1 MVRKSFKIFLILFQI
16 VLVLLIA
23 AIGGFLWRLHRA
35 PIEVNGIIPYIA
47 HAFSS
52 SDTPVN
58 VHIDSAVL
66 TWGKASRPID
76 LIARNFK
83 IRSADGDLITSVPEM
98 SFSFSLTALLK
109 GTIAPRTIAI
119 YRPYLHLY
127 INREGQI
134 KSSPDDTAALPEEEN
149 TSDKPTVLPV
159 RQVIEYIRRE
169 TYITE
174 FSLVDARVKITDNYH
189 NALWDIPSVNLTYE
203 HTSRKNKLEGN
214 IILKTRTVPLALSVD
229 GSWRERRKEMLLSL
243 QVQNVNLSRLTIA
256 QEYPVLKN
264 FTTPVGISVHTQLN
278 LAPLL
283 KTNRID
289 AWREAVRRIEFILNG
304 GAGVIHLPAPV
315 LATYDLESFSARG
328 AWYDNGDKLDISSFE
343 IKLKTG
349 SGFGNLSVQ
358 GIGPALD
365 TKNWES
371 IRAVM
376 NATALNVPVDKL
388 HLYWPGSITP
398 DVHEWVRDNMHGGMI
413 DEGIFTLHFAGL
425 KDEPGIDSEKVQ
437 GTVKVSHTQVS
448 YMDDM
453 PPVEDVSGTVHL
465 TRDVV
470 DIDITQGHTF
480 DIRLTDGTVSFYDLI
495 QEISHTKIDLNM
507 EGRLTDALKILDQP
521 PLGFTKD
528 MGIIPE
534 KVTGSV
540 SGNLKLQMPVGDG
553 FTGPEQIKIN
563 ASAHISDAVL
573 NDIVLDYGLQ
583 DVSMDVSVENQ
594 DVNGT
599 GKGLFYS
606 SPADFTIYQNFDPA
620 QKLKT
625 KINFNAVL
633 NDETRRNFDFGSG
646 LLIPPSLTGPLKVSL
661 LLTEQRDNSGNVDAS
676 FDLSGTGIY
685 IRPIGW
691 QKAAGIKGSGKV
703 RLTLKDS
710 GLTGIPSFSFTDARG
725 TLIRGSA
732 SFGRQNNTLEK
743 IELNPIRTGRTNAKA
758 RLRLGREDSVK
769 IDITGAS
776 LDITGLLNDP
786 EAMKK
791 APEEEETEEKTDS
804 TLTINA
810 AVDRIWLSKAGYTR
824 SNALYAFRQGE
835 RWKRID
841 AVGRVGSQDI
851 PLHFSFYPNPGK
863 PDYSYVLTSGDAGGT
878 LQAMDYINSIRGGR
892 LEARGN
898 FTPGLGSRGSLF
910 VSEFRMVEMP
920 IFTRILML
928 TSFSGIVDMFKGE
941 GLVFNSAEVPYRI
954 DETSVTIKDAVV
966 AGSSLGITLNGK
978 YYRDSGY
985 LNFRG
990 SLIPFY
996 SINSFLGKIPYI
1008 GRIFAG
1014 EKGGGLI
1021 APTYTV
1027 KGKLPSPAIS
1037 VNAFSALA
1045 PGAARELFDK
1055 ITSNDADL
1063 SKNEKQMEENIK
1075 EISESVEEEL
1085 KEAPKIPEAL
1095 WNEKKTELPP
1105 PLMKIDPPAAP
1116 EEKILNDSLQHSP

>member
-23 AIGGFLWRLHRA
+23 AVGGFLWRLHRA

-47 HAFSS
+47 HAFSF
-52 SDTPVN
+52 SDAPVN
-58 VHIDSAVL
+58 IHIDSAVL
-66 TWGKASRPID
+66 TWGKASRPVD
-76 LIARNFK
+76 LVARNFK
-83 IRSADGDLITSVPEM
+83 ILSADGDLISSVPEM

-127 INREGQI
+127 INKEGQI
-134 KSSPDDTAALPEEEN
+134 KSSPDEAAAVPEEEI
-149 TSDKPTVLPV
+149 TPDKATVLPV

-203 HTSRKNKLEGN
+203 HTPRKNKLEGKV
-214 IILKTRTVPLALSVD
+214 ILKTRTVPLALTVN
-229 GSWRERRKEMLLSL
+229 GSWKERRKEMLLSL
-243 QVQNVNLSRLTIA
+243 QVQNINLSRLTIA

-264 FTTPVGISVHTQLN
+264 VTTPIDVSVHTQLN
-278 LAPLL
+278 FAPLL
-283 KTNRID
+283 KTNHID
-289 AWREAVRRIEFILNG
+289 AWREAVRRIDFIING
-304 GAGVIHLPAPV
+304 GAGVINLPAPV
-315 LATYDLESFSARG
+315 LASYDLESFSARG

-365 TKNWES
+365 KKNWES
-371 IRAVM
+371 VRAVM
-376 NATALNVPVDKL
+376 NATALNIPVDKL

-413 DEGIFTLHFAGL
+413 DEGLFTLHFAGL
-425 KDEPGIDSEKVQ
+425 KDEPGVDSEKVQ
-437 GTVKVSHTQVS
+437 GTVRVSRTQVS

-480 DIRLTDGTVSFYDLI
+480 DIRLTGGTVSFYDLI

-507 EGRLTDALKILDQP
+507 EGSLTDALKILDQP

-534 KVTGSV
+534 KVTGNV
-540 SGNLKLQMPVGDG
+540 SGNLKLQMPVGNG

-563 ASAHISDAVL
+563 AAARISDAVL
-573 NDIVLDYGLQ
+573 NDVVLDYGLQ
-583 DVSMDVSVENQ
+583 GVSMDLTVEDQ

-599 GKGLFYS
+599 GKGLFYT
-606 SPADFTIYQNFDPA
+606 SPADFTIYQNFDSD

-625 KINFNAVL
+625 KIDFNTVL
-633 NDETRRNFDFGSG
+633 NDETRKNFDFGSG
-646 LLIPPSLTGPLKVSL
+646 LLIPPAMSGPLKISL
-661 LLTEQRDNSGNVDAS
+661 ILTEQRDNSGHVDAS
-676 FDLSGTGIY
+676 FDLTGTDIY

-691 QKAAGIKGSGKV
+691 QKAAGVEGSGKV
-703 RLTLKDS
+703 RLTLQDNS
-710 GLTGIPSFSFTDARG
+710 LTGIPAFSFTDVQG
-725 TLIRGSA
+725 TLIRGNA
-732 SFGRQNNTLEK
+732 SFSPQENMPEK

-758 RLRLGREDSVK
+758 RLRLSGDSTK

-786 EAMKK
+786 DTMRRKPPAAQESREEA
-791 APEEEETEEKTDS
+791 DS

-810 AVDRIWLSKAGYTR
+810 AVDRIWLSKGGYTR
-824 SNALYAFRQGE
+824 SNALYAFRRGE

-841 AVGRVGSQDI
+841 AVGRVGAQDI

-892 LEARGN
+892 LEAQGT
-898 FTPGLGSRGSLF
+898 FMPGVGSRGNLF

-920 IFTRILML
+920 VFTRILML

-941 GLVFNSAEVPYRI
+941 GLVFSSAEVPYQI
-954 DETSVTIKDAVV
+954 DQTSVTIKDAVV

-1027 KGKLPSPAIS
+1027 KGRLPSPDIS

-1063 SKNEKQMEENIK
+1063 SKNEEQVEENIK
-1075 EISESVEEEL
+1075 GIAESVEEEL
-1085 KEAPKIPEAL
+1085 KEAPKILKPV

-1105 PLMKIDPPAAP
+1105 PLMKIEPPPAP